1 MKKTLLAILLS
12 CISILGLTQTNFI
25 DGRSDG
31 NCKACQSVIN
41 SRPKEV
47 LFGIHINESGEIYF
61 SMNNKDWFEKIFKNN
76 TYGVAVD
83 IVTKDRYICTPNA
96 SLPQTLPKGVFTSA
110 IYKNALL
117 ANNKELIEGG
127 IYSKI
132 GTIPAH
138 LKGKELEG
146 NLVVLNGS
154 SICFYTNFV
163 DIPRSSWQLL
173 PMGLFTDSLVSEAVS
188 FDKNKEDFFTY
199 TEKIKIEIPF
209 SKGSSSFNP
218 DYLKKYFDSIKITS
232 SRIKK
237 VELRAYSSVEGTQS
251 INKTLM
257 TRRAESMV
265 AALKKIDPSLKRI
278 SIITAENW
286 IDFFRSIRNTKF
298 EDFEFLSKFEIK
310 KQLLDKKILSDFE
323 PMLATQRKVTAVLY
337 VEKKSPYYNE
347 PSSGILNEFQK
358 AISVRDIRKAQDLQ
372 KEIANRISDNKL
384 PLSYINTIEIPKSKV
399 YSPVLNDREV
409 YKYML
414 KATDEYEAFEN
425 FIELKKIDPDNG
437 RLNYNICAL
446 RFFMWQYGGDST
458 SKHVLL
464 KEIEKLQNQGISF
477 VLSERMKVN
486 YYILKSEDQLQA
498 FNYTGKDSS
507 LNEIKK
513 RYANLSASD
522 EDILSLAKYYSY
534 YSQQGWAQDI
544 VEPKIADINV
554 NEDLLFYYLNL
565 LFFRPDMYDTDE
577 FWKAT
582 LNAVNLNKERF
593 CALFKSSSKGGASMQ
608 LLESDDLRDIYCSE
622 CIR

>member
-1 MKKTLLAILLS
+1 MKRTLTVITFCFAATFVFS
-12 CISILGLTQTNFI
+12 QTNFK
-25 DGRSDG
+25 DGRADN
-31 NCKACQSVIN
+31 NCASCQSIIN
-41 SRPKEV
+41 NRPKEV
-47 LFGIHINESGEIYF
+47 LFGIHINEIGEIYF

-96 SLPQTLPKGVFTSA
+96 TLPQILPKGVFTSGT
-110 IYKNALL
+110 YKNALL

-146 NLVVLNGS
+146 NLVILNGS

-173 PMGLFTDSLVSEAVS
+173 PMGLFTDSLISEAVS
-188 FDKNKEDFFTY
+188 LADNKEDFFTY
-199 TEKIKIEIPF
+199 TEKLKIEIPF

-218 DYLKKYFDSIKITS
+218 DYLKKYFDSIKVTS

-237 VELRAYSSVEGTQS
+237 VELRAYSSVEGTEA

-257 TRRAESMV
+257 SKRAESMV
-265 AALKKIDPSLKRI
+265 TALKKIDPTLNRI

-286 IDFFRSIRNTKF
+286 IDFFRSLKNTKF

-310 KQLLDKKILSDFE
+310 KQLLDKKVLSEIE
-323 PMLATQRKVTAVLY
+323 PVLATQRKVTAVIY

-358 AISVRDIRKAQDLQ
+358 AISLRDIRKAQNLQ
-372 KEIANRISDNKL
+372 KEIANRISDNKF
-384 PLSYINTIEIPKSKV
+384 PLSYISKIEIPKSKE

-414 KATDEYEAFEN
+414 KATDEYEAFAN
-425 FIELKKIDPDNG
+425 FLAIKKIDPDNG

-446 RFFMWQYGGDST
+446 RFFMWQYGGDT
-458 SKHVLL
+458 ISKFILL
-464 KEIEKLQNQGISF
+464 KEIEKLQSQGISF

-486 YYILKSEDQLQA
+486 YYILKSEDQMQA
-498 FNYTGKDSS
+498 FNYAGKDSS

-534 YSQQGWAQDI
+534 YSQQEWALDI
-544 VEPKIADINV
+544 VEPEIADINV

-593 CALFKSSSKGGASMQ
+593 CTLFKSTNIGGASMQ

-622 CIR
+622 CIK